1 MTYTVAAF
9 YKFVALPDFESRQPA
24 LAGTLDAT
32 GVKGTVLLASEGVNG
47 TIAGTAARRW
57 KPSSPKPARCPSCA

>member
-9 YKFVALPDFESRQPA
+9 YKFFSFPDFEARRAA
-24 LAGTLDAT
+24 LAETLCGA

-47 TIAGTAARRW
+47 TIAGRGR
-57 KPSSPKPARCPSCA
+57 P